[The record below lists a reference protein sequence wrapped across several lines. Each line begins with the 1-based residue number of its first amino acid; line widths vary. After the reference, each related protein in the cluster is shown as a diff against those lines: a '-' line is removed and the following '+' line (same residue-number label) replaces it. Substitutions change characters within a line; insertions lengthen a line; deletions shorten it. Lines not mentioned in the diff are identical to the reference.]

1 MLSSSTS
8 YNGSEVHFME
18 LMYMVNLNDSGFSL
32 FYCFFMFLGQAPSR
46 DMSPTSGTIYFV
58 SNEARQMIR
67 INILPDD
74 EPEGK
79 EVWYLIPVHSLMQK
93 SPLTIVPEIY

>member
-1 MLSSSTS
+1 MKLALPIAPP
-8 YNGSEVHFME
+8 NVCGEFRWQWCFIV
-18 LMYMVNLNDSGFSL
+18 LL
-32 FYCFFMFLGQAPSR
+32 FVCVLGQAPSK

-67 INILPDD
+67 INILSDD

-93 SPLTIVPEIY
+93 SPITIIPGLA